1 MRVLYFLFASLLATL
16 TLAVRLEGKVIPN
29 AVINGTLLYIYIYAL
44 SFCSNQLIF
53 KLNLSKVDYTTARIA
68 LNGAYKT
75 TRIQSDGRFVFYDV
89 QPGSYMLEIHSIKY
103 IFPKMRVDINDEGHI
118 WAAYTGLGRDWNSF
132 GQRVGYPLEI
142 QAKAEAD
149 YFMQKQGFNLKDLFA
164 NKMFL
169 MMGMSGLMLLFMPKM
184 MKQMQEMNQE
194 MANEASQPQ
203 VQQKGEPS
211 RLTETF
217 IKAQQKG
224 H

>member
-1 MRVLYFLFASLLATL
+1 MRLLYFLFTSLLATL
-16 TLAVRLEGKVIPN
+16 TSAVRLEGKIIPN
-29 AVINGTLLYIYIYAL
+29 AVIND
-44 SFCSNQLIF
+44 
-53 KLNLSKVDYTTARIA
+53 LSKVDYSTARVA
-68 LNGAYKT
+68 LNGAFKT
-75 TRIQSDGRFVFYDV
+75 TRIQSDGRFVLYDV
-89 QPGSYMLEIHSIKY
+89 QPGSYMLEVHSIKY
-103 IFPKMRVDINDEGHI
+103 IFPKLRVDINDEGHI

-132 GQRVGYPLEI
+132 GQRIGYPLEI

-203 VQQKGEPS
+203 AQQKGEPS
-211 RLTETF
+211 RLTESF